1 MDNSIQVLSDKT
13 WLIASKNTWI
23 EGLAIQQLL
32 TTANLPNMVKVM
44 GMPDLHPGKGYPIGA
59 AYLSREIIYPALI
72 GSDIGCG
79 MGFWQTDINLAKLS
93 IDKLAKKIGNIDLP
107 DTHHKYNLGTIG
119 GGNHFAEI
127 QKISKIFDATLF
139 NHYQL
144 NAEKLFL
151 LVHSGSRGLGHAIL
165 QNQLSRFGYQGLADN
180 SDDAL
185 RYLEKHDNAVAFA
198 QLNRQVVA
206 DRLMTN
212 LNTQG
217 QEVLNVCHNFLQKVT
232 IDKQSYWLHRKGAS
246 SAMDEL
252 VIVPGSRG
260 DYSYLVKPIQRED
273 LLMSLA
279 HGAGRKWR
287 RADCKGKLEDRYSMQ
302 ELKRT
307 KLGSR
312 VICEDSSLI
321 FEEAPQAY
329 KSIDSVIESMQQAN
343 IVTVIAQLTPILNYK
358 TQGGH

>member
-1 MDNSIQVLSDKT
+1 MDNSIQVLSDKASY
-13 WLIASKNTWI
+13 IASKNTWI
-23 EGLAIQQLL
+23 EGVAIEQLL
-32 TTANLPNMVKVM
+32 ATANLPNMVKVV

-59 AYLSREIIYPALI
+59 AYLSREIIYPTLI

-79 MGFWQTDINLAKLS
+79 MGFWQTEINIAKLS
-93 IDKLAKKIGNIDLP
+93 IDKLERQIGNIDQSN
-107 DTHHKYNLGTIG
+107 THHKYNLGTIG
-119 GGNHFAEI
+119 GGNHFAEL
-127 QKISKIFDATLF
+127 QKVSKICDESLF
-139 NHYQL
+139 NDYQL
-144 NAEKLFL
+144 NAKKLFL

-165 QNQLSRFGYQGLADN
+165 QNQLSRFGNQGLLEN
-180 SDDAL
+180 NPEAL
-185 RYLEKHDNAVAFA
+185 DYLAKHDNAIAFA
-198 QLNRQVVA
+198 RLNRQIVA
-206 DRLMTN
+206 ERLMAN

-217 QEVLNVCHNFLQKVT
+217 GEVLNGCHNFLEKVMFT
-232 IDKQSYWLHRKGAS
+232 GQAYWLHRKGAS
-246 SAMDEL
+246 SATDEL

-260 DYSYLVKPIQRED
+260 DYSYLVKPIQHEN

-287 RADCKGKLEDRYSMQ
+287 RVDCKGKLDNRYSMQ

-321 FEEAPQAY
+321 FEEAPQVY
-329 KSIDSVIESMQQAN
+329 KSIESVIESMQQAN
-343 IVTVIAQLTPILNYK
+343 IVKVIAQLTPILNYK

>member
-1 MDNSIQVLSDKT
+1 
-13 WLIASKNTWI
+13 
-23 EGLAIQQLL
+23 
-32 TTANLPNMVKVM
+32 
-44 GMPDLHPGKGYPIGA
+44 
-59 AYLSREIIYPALI
+59 
-72 GSDIGCG
+72 
-79 MGFWQTDINLAKLS
+79 
-93 IDKLAKKIGNIDLP
+93 
-107 DTHHKYNLGTIG
+107 
-119 GGNHFAEI
+119 
-127 QKISKIFDATLF
+127 
-139 NHYQL
+139 
-144 NAEKLFL
+144 
-151 LVHSGSRGLGHAIL
+151 
-165 QNQLSRFGYQGLADN
+165 
-180 SDDAL
+180 
-185 RYLEKHDNAVAFA
+185 
-198 QLNRQVVA
+198 
-206 DRLMTN
+206 MTN

-217 QEVLNVCHNFLQKVT
+217 HEVLNVCHNFLQKVT

-260 DYSYLVKPIQRED
+260 DYSYLVKPIQRDD

-287 RADCKGKLEDRYSMQ
+287 RADCKGKLDNRYSMQ